1 VQNRNRRHNHNGIEL
16 LDRLAIEHP
25 IFLAPMA
32 GGPGTPELVAAVSNA
47 GGLGSFG
54 GAYSTPEALS
64 EDIARIRTLTNR
76 PVSIN
81 LFAGAYR
88 SDIEVDA
95 SPMLNIL
102 GKIHAEWNLPEPVL
116 PSLPSDPFPAQLEVV
131 LATRPSAFSFT
142 FGIPSPEQ
150 ISRLK
155 AQDIVIMGTA
165 TTVKEANMLEKA
177 GVDAIIAQGL
187 EAGAH
192 RGSFAQSF
200 EVSMVP
206 TLELVRGIA
215 RTVSCPVIASGG
227 IMNGGDIVQA
237 MAAGAAAVQLGTAF
251 LPCPECGAAPA
262 YKQAILSARE
272 DTTQI
277 TRAFS
282 GRPARG
288 LKNRFMEM
296 VGERSDVILPYPLQ
310 NALTRPMRTAAGK
323 RGDREYLSLW
333 AGQGV
338 SRARQMPAA
347 DLVRVLVEEMQ
358 QAETGRQRGS
368 A

>member
-1 VQNRNRRHNHNGIEL
+1 
-16 LDRLAIEHP
+16 
-25 IFLAPMA
+25 MA
-32 GGPGTPELVAAVSNA
+32 GGPGTPELLAAVSNA

-64 EDIARIRTLTNR
+64 ENITRIRTLTKK
-76 PVSIN
+76 PFSIN

-95 SPMLNIL
+95 SPMLKIL
-102 GKIHAEWNLPEPVL
+102 RTIHAEWDLPEPML
-116 PSLPSDPFPAQLEVV
+116 PSLAADPFPAQLEVV

-155 AQDIVIMGTA
+155 AEDIVIMGTA
-165 TTVKEANMLEKA
+165 TTVNEARILEKA
-177 GVDAIIAQGL
+177 GVDAIIAQGS

-192 RGSFAQSF
+192 RGSFAESF

-206 TLELVRGIA
+206 TLKLVREIA
-215 RTVSCPVIASGG
+215 KSVSPRVIASGG
-227 IMNGGDIVQA
+227 IMDGGDIMRA
-237 MAAGAAAVQLGTAF
+237 MAAGAVAVQLGTAF
-251 LPCPECGAAPA
+251 LACPECGAAPA

-272 DTTQI
+272 DTTEI

-288 LKNRFMEM
+288 LKNRFMEL

-338 SRARQMPAA
+338 SRARQMLAA
-347 DLVRVLVEEMQ
+347 DLVRLLVEEMKE
-358 QAETGRQRGS
+358 AEKGR
-368 A
+368 